1 MKKSILFAGA
11 LLFIGTSMVSCKK
24 DYTCKCSKTY
34 TTGSG
39 TSTQNYSVYTY
50 NDNRKRAEERCNENA
65 SSGTDFWG
73 DYSINCDIQ

>member
-1 MKKSILFAGA
+1 MKKSILIVGA
-11 LLFIGTSMVSCKK
+11 LLFIGTTMVSCKK

-50 NDNRKRAEERCNENA
+50 NDSRKRAEDRCKENT

-73 DYSINCDIQ
+73 NYSINCAIE